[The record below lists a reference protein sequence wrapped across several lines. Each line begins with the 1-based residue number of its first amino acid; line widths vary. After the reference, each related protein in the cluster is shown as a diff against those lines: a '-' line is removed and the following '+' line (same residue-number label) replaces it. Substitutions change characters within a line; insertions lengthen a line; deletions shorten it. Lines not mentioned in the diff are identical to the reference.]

1 MVRITSTPSLLVL
14 AAAVAALA
22 AAPALAASSAS
33 SASSEGS
40 SASSGSVSDSFGSS
54 SDSSATDKVA
64 AGDYKLMRV
73 AAAPQA
79 GKLALTLRMEAADG
93 APAREF
99 VLLVPEATVQAAALA
114 EGDTVHAQSRSF
126 GWEFAA
132 GAHRQAFFLVLHDE
146 HRREFAN
153 RKVEA

>member
-1 MVRITSTPSLLVL
+1 MVRRKS
-14 AAAVAALA
+14 AALA
-22 AAPALAASSAS
+22 VTALLATLAFATLPAHAASSAS

-64 AGDYKLMRV
+64 EGDYKLLRV
-73 AAAPQA
+73 AAAPQP
-79 GKLALTLRMEAADG
+79 GKLALTLRMEGADG
-93 APAREF
+93 AAAREF

-114 EGDTVHAQSRSF
+114 EGDTISATSRSF

-132 GAHRQAFFLVLHDE
+132 GASKQAFFLVLHDT

-153 RKVEA
+153 QKVQA

>member
-1 MVRITSTPSLLVL
+1 MVRVSSNPSLLVL
-14 AAAVAALA
+14 VAAVAALA

-64 AGDYKLMRV
+64 EGDYKLLRV

-79 GKLALTLRMEAADG
+79 GKLALTLRMEGADG
-93 APAREF
+93 AAAREF

-114 EGDTVHAQSRSF
+114 EGDTVSATSRSF

-132 GAHRQAFFLVLHDE
+132 GAGKQAFFLVLHDE